1 MKTAM
6 LLLLAI
12 SLSPAPSLHSQA
24 SSHALPRHWT
34 ETETE
39 TLWKVRYT
47 NCDYGYFVLLGNE
60 AIGHGTHSPS
70 PNHGILVPLPDVGR
84 TSYATDKE
92 ERYVW
97 VDASYDVIDDQ
108 SLLGAVSNNEQIME
122 EVRGKPNTVK
132 LIHTKLASLPAIM
145 SSVEYLTPKGT
156 VVEETII
163 AVRSGIVYTIG
174 LRTNLK
180 DATTDEEQFQ
190 RIVNGFRLLKLPKG
204 ECNNG

>member
-1 MKTAM
+1 LPNVGKRSA
-6 LLLLAI
+6 
-12 SLSPAPSLHSQA
+12 
-24 SSHALPRHWT
+24 AL
-34 ETETE
+34 EDE
-39 TLWKVRYT
+39 K
-47 NCDYGYFVLLGNE
+47 
-60 AIGHGTHSPS
+60 
-70 PNHGILVPLPDVGR
+70 
-84 TSYATDKE
+84 

-97 VDASYDVIDDQ
+97 IDASYDVIDDIDDQ
-108 SLLGAVSNNEQIME
+108 SVASAVSHEEQIME

-132 LIHTKLASLPAIM
+132 QIHTKIASLPAIL
-145 SSVEYLTPKGT
+145 SRVEYSTPKGT

-204 ECNNG
+204 ECSNG